1 MDILTAALFCIAACV
16 LIKPLAGVASE
27 VKLVCSVAAACL
39 ITLRFLDSW
48 REISAALEDIF
59 LQTGMRVFEDHFQK
73 FGHLLRHSA
82 WLRLLP

>member
-48 REISAALEDIF
+48 REISAP
-59 LQTGMRVFEDHFQK
+59 V
-73 FGHLLRHSA
+73 
-82 WLRLLP
+82 